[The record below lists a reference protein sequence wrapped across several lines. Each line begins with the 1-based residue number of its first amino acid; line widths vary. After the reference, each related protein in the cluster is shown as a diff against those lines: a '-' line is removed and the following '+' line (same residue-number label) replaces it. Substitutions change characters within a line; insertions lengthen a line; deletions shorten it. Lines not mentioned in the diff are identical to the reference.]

1 MADILNQYWLIIVI
15 SVLLVLLAVYFFVPR
30 RDPRAGRIESEE
42 PRAPLEPRKPDIV
55 AAKRNAFGEPSSPPN
70 AAPIAPTTVPPPT
83 IDPLPAAP
91 DPVPPAIVGHSLAQ
105 APVQTGGDDLS
116 VMKGVGP
123 KLVARLAALGVTRF
137 EQVAVWNEAEI
148 DRIDGQLGNFAGR
161 IRRDDWVQ
169 QARLLASGDRPG
181 FEAKFGA
188 LG

>member
-15 SVLLVLLAVYFFVPR
+15 AALLVLLAVFFFVPR
-30 RDPRAGRIESEE
+30 RDPRAGRIESDA

-55 AAKRNAFGEPSSPPN
+55 AAKRNAFADPPS
-70 AAPIAPTTVPPPT
+70 AAPAEPVAPTTAPPT
-83 IDPLPAAP
+83 IDPLPASP
-91 DPVPPAIVGHSLAQ
+91 DLIPATEQS
-105 APVQTGGDDLS
+105 GGDDLS

-137 EQVAVWNEAEI
+137 DQIAAWDEAEI

-161 IRRDDWVQ
+161 IRRDDWVE
-169 QARLLASGDRPG
+169 QARLLAKGDRAA

>member
-1 MADILNQYWLIIVI
+1 MADILNQYWIVLVI
-15 SVLLVLLAVYFFVPR
+15 ALLLVLAAVVFFVPR
-30 RDPRAGRIESEE
+30 RDPRAGRVASDE

-55 AAKRNAFGEPSSPPN
+55 AAKRNAFADPPAPSPAERVPPTN
-70 AAPIAPTTVPPPT
+70 APPPT

-91 DPVPPAIVGHSLAQ
+91 DPIPPAA
-105 APVQTGGDDLS
+105 APTAEVGGDDLS

-137 EQVAVWNEAEI
+137 DQIAAWSEADI
-148 DRIDGQLGNFAGR
+148 DRIDGELGNFAGR
-161 IRRDDWVQ
+161 IRRDDWTE
-169 QARLLASGDRPG
+169 QARLLAAGDRAG